1 MSRNI
6 TDSSNQSSKTNN
18 SNSNTTTT
26 QTNTDRKFGATYG
39 ELPSLY
45 ARLPTRAVFDKKLHP
60 TSFKVLAIIAC
71 YANNQGIA
79 WPNATTIA
87 KVVGITTRQV
97 STHKTKLKARG
108 YIRELSRYRS
118 RFPRIMGSVWRIIF
132 DETLDDDVLI
142 GEWLNEDNTGVATQ
156 VEKEEFK
163 SKHDEVELD
172 PSLVREGEAVAN
184 WWAQRV
190 NDQTG
195 EIRIVD
201 ENAII
206 AAQSLLKQ
214 GMSMDQIKT
223 GAFIKLIK
231 CRDTHQPAPRTVGDC
246 DLR

>member
-1 MSRNI
+1 MSPNI

-87 KVVGITTRQV
+87 KVIGITTRQV

-201 ENAII
+201 ENAIM

-246 DLR
+246 GLR

>member
-1 MSRNI
+1 MSP
-6 TDSSNQSSKTNN
+6 KTEDASATLLKKNK
-18 SNSNTTTT
+18 SEDDTS
-26 QTNTDRKFGATYG
+26 RKFGATYG

-60 TSFKVLAIIAC
+60 TSFKVLAVIAC

-142 GEWLNEDNTGVATQ
+142 GEWLNEDNTGIATEVQ
-156 VEKEEFK
+156 QEEFK
-163 SKHDEVELD
+163 SKHDEDVLD
-172 PSLVREGEAVAN
+172 PSLVREGESVAA
-184 WWAQRV
+184 WWAQMV

-195 EIRIVD
+195 ELRIVD
-201 ENAII
+201 DGAKL
-206 AAQSLLKQ
+206 AAQSLLKD
-214 GMSMDQIKT
+214 GMTSDQIKT
-223 GAFIKLIK
+223 GAFTKLIE
-231 CRDTHQPAPRTVGDC
+231 CRDNHQPAPRTVGDC
-246 DLR
+246 GLR

>member
-1 MSRNI
+1 MSRTI

-45 ARLPTRAVFDKKLHP
+45 ARLPTRAVFDRKLHP
-60 TSFKVLAIIAC
+60 TSFKVLAVIAC

>member
-1 MSRNI
+1 M
-6 TDSSNQSSKTNN
+6 NN

-26 QTNTDRKFGATYG
+26 ETNTHRKFGATYG

-45 ARLPTRAVFDKKLHP
+45 ARIPTRAVFDKKLHP

-184 WWAQRV
+184 WWAQMV

>member
-1 MSRNI
+1 MSPKTEDASATPLKRNKSEDD
-6 TDSSNQSSKTNN
+6 TS
-18 SNSNTTTT
+18 
-26 QTNTDRKFGATYG
+26 RKFGAAHG

-45 ARLPTRAVFDKKLHP
+45 ARLPTRAVFDRKLHP
-60 TSFKVLAIIAC
+60 TSFKVLAVIAC

-142 GEWLNEDNTGVATQ
+142 GEWLNEDNTGIATEVQ
-156 VEKEEFK
+156 QEEFK
-163 SKHDEVELD
+163 SKHDEDVLD
-172 PSLVREGEAVAN
+172 PSLVREGESVAA
-184 WWAQRV
+184 WWAQMV

-195 EIRIVD
+195 ELRIVD
-201 ENAII
+201 DGAKL
-206 AAQSLLKQ
+206 AAQSLLKR
-214 GMSMDQIKT
+214 GMSSDQIKT
-223 GAFIKLIK
+223 GAFTKLIE
-231 CRDTHQPAPRTVGDC
+231 CRDKHQPAPRTVGDC
-246 DLR
+246 GLR

>member
-1 MSRNI
+1 MSPNI

>member
-1 MSRNI
+1 MSPNI

-118 RFPRIMGSVWRIIF
+118 RFPRIMGSVWRSIF

>member
-1 MSRNI
+1 MSPNI

-45 ARLPTRAVFDKKLHP
+45 ARIPTRAVFDKKLHP

-132 DETLDDDVLI
+132 DETLNDDVLI
-142 GEWLNEDNTGVATQ
+142 GEWLNEDNTGVAIQ

-201 ENAII
+201 ENAIM

-246 DLR
+246 GLR

>member
-6 TDSSNQSSKTNN
+6 TDSSNPSSKTNN

>member
-45 ARLPTRAVFDKKLHP
+45 ARLPTRAVFDRKLHP
-60 TSFKVLAIIAC
+60 TSFKVLAVIAC

>member
-26 QTNTDRKFGATYG
+26 QANTDRKFGATYG

-223 GAFIKLIK
+223 GAFIKLIE

>member
-1 MSRNI
+1 MSPNI

-87 KVVGITTRQV
+87 KVIGITTRQV

-195 EIRIVD
+195 ELRIVD

-246 DLR
+246 GLR